1 MKLPFT
7 WKGMIAM
14 IKQCVNVR
22 TNQFHDIQWRSFSK
36 RETRRA
42 IKTFHGV
49 RLADNTTDFIFR
61 KHAPAQPWYSSDE
74 NALETTCF
82 LRWELYKLAFIAL
95 QLTVKHRSEF
105 LLRDASLKCLKGIVK
120 KSDAW
125 VAFSSIIRTRDRSDT
140 RLLSSSRFE
149 SRYKLYDIINISYK
163 VF

>member
-1 MKLPFT
+1 MKLPLT

-22 TNQFHDIQWRSFSK
+22 TNQFHGIQWRSFSK

-95 QLTVKHRSEF
+95 QLTAKHRSEF

-125 VAFSSIIRTRDRSDT
+125 VAFSSIIRTRDRCDT
-140 RLLSSSRFE
+140 RLLPSSRFE
-149 SRYKLYDIINISYK
+149 SSDKIQIIWCNKYI
-163 VF
+163 V